1 MTELD
6 KNEGGQAWA
15 ETSDELLSRLLDDAF
30 YGKTLLAVTG
40 AQGGEQSG
48 LSKRFASQFASE
60 AECLSLGCSD
70 FLDRDKFLSL
80 LVSLLGPEAAEYA
93 GDSDLLT
100 IADYA
105 GSLADQER
113 LLIILLEEAESI
125 APALLDTLYELVD
138 EADEASLSCVLF
150 GDSSLESVIERADP
164 DGGVEDFTW
173 YTLPAAT
180 PVLPDNDLEG
190 SDEEGV
196 DRKAGAEEKSKP
208 RDGDGL
214 ADVGAQGKFGGD
226 SAPPPTEPAAQKN
239 AAPAETAA
247 ASEFPDVE
255 EGGSREED
263 LLLDFALAEEA
274 VEQASRDLQE
284 GSEPLPDEA
293 ALQDS
298 ALNSEFASES
308 FSLPA
313 EEREGSE
320 GAADLSAEGLDG
332 PEENLDET
340 IDEFLEEQQKDT
352 GERAQEE
359 TLNGAAGRA
368 WEDLQD
374 TGIEEIK
381 YELAAEPINEAVGN
395 SYDNSQA
402 EQVAAQS
409 EDSHFDEQ
417 LVSQAELSSSARLS
431 EGGEDEIVKAEDGH
445 AFASESTTAPKTLVA
460 ASLAAE
466 ESLGIASESDFNEEV
481 EEGSDEEDDA
491 LGLDAS
497 ADSTSA
503 VEGVGNEIQAG
514 GAPIDSDDDFDRDI
528 DDWLEPDGQPQIGP
542 AVGSAL
548 EFDFDDDPDEDL
560 GDGYSEGFHEDPRED
575 YGERPVNAGD
585 QAQGVPRS
593 AGAGLIAGLASGTA
607 AAAQTAKELAAL
619 LVERLAAGRLYWL
632 ATAGLAI
639 AFIAVLAFWRIP
651 EEPSQGRI
659 ELGSPLGR
667 VEESGAQGTGD
678 QETGAETN
686 TAAALASPLAS
697 SRPALRPRIPPAV
710 QQEST
715 RETARPAPVPPS
727 LSASADR
734 APREREPAPAST
746 AATADAAVEAPVA
759 APSAGSRPAPANV
772 ASAAITATNS
782 FADTLRAAPSTS
794 YTLQILGTS
803 SAAAA
808 AEFVEQNGA
817 GLLQTLGY
825 YATQRAGQPWYVVSY
840 GVFAQRSD
848 AQATLRRLPSRL
860 SAAGPWVRQLAGVQ
874 SAMQ

>member
-6 KNEGGQAWA
+6 NNEGGQVSA

-190 SDEEGV
+190 SDGEV
-196 DRKAGAEEKSKP
+196 ADRKAGAEEKSKP

-214 ADVGAQGKFGGD
+214 ADVGAQGGFGGD
-226 SAPPPTEPAAQKN
+226 SAPPPAEPAAQKN

-263 LLLDFALAEEA
+263 LLLDFALAEET
-274 VEQASRDLQE
+274 VEQASRDFQE
-284 GSEPLPDEA
+284 ESEPLPGEA
-293 ALQDS
+293 APQDS

-308 FSLPA
+308 FSPPA

-352 GERAQEE
+352 GEGAQEE

-368 WEDLQD
+368 WEVLQD
-374 TGIEEIK
+374 TGIEEIND
-381 YELAAEPINEAVGN
+381 ELAAEPINEAVGN

-417 LVSQAELSSSARLS
+417 PVSQAELSSNARLS
-431 EGGEDEIVKAEDGH
+431 EGGEDEIVKAEDDH
-445 AFASESTTAPKTLVA
+445 AFASESTTAPESLVA
-460 ASLAAE
+460 ASRAGE
-466 ESLGIASESDFNEEV
+466 ESFGIASESDFNEEF
-481 EEGSDEEDDA
+481 EEGSHEEDDA

-548 EFDFDDDPDEDL
+548 EFDFDDDSDEDL
-560 GDGYSEGFHEDPRED
+560 GDEYPEGFHEDLRQD
-575 YGERPVNAGD
+575 YGERPANAGD

-593 AGAGLIAGLASGTA
+593 AGTGLIAGLTSSTA
-607 AAAQTAKELAAL
+607 AAVQSAKELTAL

-651 EEPSQGRI
+651 AEPPQGRI
-659 ELGSPLGR
+659 ELGSPLER
-667 VEESGAQGTGD
+667 VEEPGAQGGGD
-678 QETGAETN
+678 QSGAESN
-686 TAAALASPLAS
+686 TAAPLASPLAS
-697 SRPALRPRIPPAV
+697 SRPALSPRIPPAA

-715 RETARPAPVPPS
+715 RETARPAPMPPS

-734 APREREPAPAST
+734 APREREPVPAST

-772 ASAAITATNS
+772 ASAAMTATNS
-782 FADTLRAAPSTS
+782 FADTLRAAPATS

-817 GLLQTLGY
+817 GLRQTLGY
-825 YATQRAGQPWYVVSY
+825 YATQRAGQPWFVVSY

>member
-6 KNEGGQAWA
+6 NNEGGQVSA

-125 APALLDTLYELVD
+125 APALLETLYELVD

-173 YTLPAAT
+173 YKLPAAT

-190 SDEEGV
+190 SDGEV
-196 DRKAGAEEKSKP
+196 ADRKAGAEEKPKP

-214 ADVGAQGKFGGD
+214 ADVRAQGEFGGD
-226 SAPPPTEPAAQKN
+226 SAPSPAEPAAQKN
-239 AAPAETAA
+239 AAPAEDAA

-284 GSEPLPDEA
+284 ESEPLPGEA
-293 ALQDS
+293 APQGS

-308 FSLPA
+308 FSSST

-352 GERAQEE
+352 GEGAQEE
-359 TLNGAAGRA
+359 TLNGAEGRA

-374 TGIEEIK
+374 TRIEEIND
-381 YELAAEPINEAVGN
+381 ELAAEPIDEAFGN

-409 EDSHFDEQ
+409 EDSDFDEKPI
-417 LVSQAELSSSARLS
+417 SQAELSSIAGLS
-431 EGGEDEIVKAEDGH
+431 EGGEDEIVKAEDDH
-445 AFASESTTAPKTLVA
+445 AFASESTTAP
-460 ASLAAE
+460 
-466 ESLGIASESDFNEEV
+466 ESLVTASHAGAESFGVESESDFNEEF
-481 EEGSDEEDDA
+481 EEGSEEEDDA
-491 LGLDAS
+491 YGLGAS

-503 VEGVGNEIQAG
+503 DEGVGNEIQTG
-514 GAPIDSDDDFDRDI
+514 GAPIDSDDDLDRDI
-528 DDWLEPDGQPQIGP
+528 DDWLEPDSQPQIGP

-560 GDGYSEGFHEDPRED
+560 GDEYPEGFHEDPRED
-575 YGERPVNAGD
+575 YGERPANAGD
-585 QAQGVPRS
+585 QVQGVPRS
-593 AGAGLIAGLASGTA
+593 AATGLIAGLASGAA
-607 AAAQTAKELAAL
+607 AAAQSAKELAAL

-632 ATAGLAI
+632 AAAGLAI
-639 AFIAVLAFWRIP
+639 AFVAVLAFWRIP
-651 EEPSQGRI
+651 AEPPQGRI

-667 VEESGAQGTGD
+667 VEEPGAQGAGE
-678 QETGAETN
+678 QETGAESN
-686 TAAALASPLAS
+686 TVAASASPRAP
-697 SRPALRPRIPPAV
+697 SRPAIRPRIPPAA

-715 RETARPAPVPPS
+715 RETARPAPMPPT

-772 ASAAITATNS
+772 ASAAIAATNS
-782 FADTLRAAPSTS
+782 FADTLRAAPATS

-817 GLLQTLGY
+817 GLRQTLGY
-825 YATQRAGQPWYVVSY
+825 YATQRAGQPWFVVSY

-874 SAMQ
+874 SAIQ

>member
-6 KNEGGQAWA
+6 NNEGGQAWA

-190 SDEEGV
+190 SDGEGA

-214 ADVGAQGKFGGD
+214 ADVGAQGEFGGD
-226 SAPPPTEPAAQKN
+226 SAPPPAEPAAQKN

-263 LLLDFALAEEA
+263 LLLDFALAEET
-274 VEQASRDLQE
+274 VEQASRDFQE
-284 GSEPLPDEA
+284 ESEPLPGEA
-293 ALQDS
+293 APQDS

-308 FSLPA
+308 FSPPA

-352 GERAQEE
+352 GEGAQEE

-417 LVSQAELSSSARLS
+417 PISQAELSSIAGLS
-431 EGGEDEIVKAEDGH
+431 EGGEDEIVKAEDDH
-445 AFASESTTAPKTLVA
+445 AFASESTTAPESLVA

-466 ESLGIASESDFNEEV
+466 ESLGIASESDFNEEF

-491 LGLDAS
+491 LGLYAS

-651 EEPSQGRI
+651 AEPSQGRI

-734 APREREPAPAST
+734 APQERDPAPAST

-782 FADTLRAAPSTS
+782 FADTLRAAPATS

-817 GLLQTLGY
+817 GLRQTLGY

>member
-6 KNEGGQAWA
+6 NNEGGQVSA

-190 SDEEGV
+190 SDGEV
-196 DRKAGAEEKSKP
+196 ADRKAGAEEKSKP

-214 ADVGAQGKFGGD
+214 ADVGAQGGFGGD
-226 SAPPPTEPAAQKN
+226 SAPPPAEPAAQKN

-263 LLLDFALAEEA
+263 LLLDFALAEET
-274 VEQASRDLQE
+274 VGQASRDFQE
-284 GSEPLPDEA
+284 ESEPLPGEA
-293 ALQDS
+293 APQDS

-308 FSLPA
+308 FSPPA

-352 GERAQEE
+352 GEGAQEE

-368 WEDLQD
+368 WEVLQD
-374 TGIEEIK
+374 TGIEEIND
-381 YELAAEPINEAVGN
+381 ELAAEPINEAVGN

-417 LVSQAELSSSARLS
+417 PVSQAELSSNARLS
-431 EGGEDEIVKAEDGH
+431 EGGEDEIVKAEDDH
-445 AFASESTTAPKTLVA
+445 AFASESTTAPESLVA

-466 ESLGIASESDFNEEV
+466 ESLGIASESDFNEEF

-491 LGLDAS
+491 LGLYAS

-548 EFDFDDDPDEDL
+548 EFDFDDDSDEDL
-560 GDGYSEGFHEDPRED
+560 GDEYPEGFHEDLRQD
-575 YGERPVNAGD
+575 YGERPANAGD

-593 AGAGLIAGLASGTA
+593 AGTGLIAGLTSSTA
-607 AAAQTAKELAAL
+607 AAVQSAKELTAL

-651 EEPSQGRI
+651 AEPPQGRI
-659 ELGSPLGR
+659 ELGSPLER
-667 VEESGAQGTGD
+667 VEEPGAQGGGD
-678 QETGAETN
+678 QSGAESN
-686 TAAALASPLAS
+686 TAAPLASPLAS
-697 SRPALRPRIPPAV
+697 SRPALSPRIPPAA

-715 RETARPAPVPPS
+715 RETARPAPMPPS

-734 APREREPAPAST
+734 APREREPVPAST

-772 ASAAITATNS
+772 ASAAMTATNS
-782 FADTLRAAPSTS
+782 FADTLRAAPATS

-817 GLLQTLGY
+817 GLRQTLGY
-825 YATQRAGQPWYVVSY
+825 YATQRAGQPWFVVSY

>member
-6 KNEGGQAWA
+6 NNENGQVSA

-60 AECLSLGCSD
+60 AECLSLSSSD

-164 DGGVEDFTW
+164 DGGIEDFTW

-180 PVLPDNDLEG
+180 PVLLDNDLEG
-190 SDEEGV
+190 GDDEGV
-196 DRKAGAEEKSKP
+196 DRKAGSEEKPKP

-214 ADVGAQGKFGGD
+214 AEVGAQGEFGGD
-226 SAPPPTEPAAQKN
+226 SVSPPTEPAAQNN
-239 AAPAETAA
+239 AAPAEDAA

-284 GSEPLPDEA
+284 ESEPLPGEA
-293 ALQDS
+293 ALQGS

-308 FSLPA
+308 FSSA
-313 EEREGSE
+313 TEEREGSE
-320 GAADLSAEGLDG
+320 QTADLSAEGPDG
-332 PEENLDET
+332 PDENLNET
-340 IDEFLEEQQKDT
+340 IDEFIEEQQKDT
-352 GERAQEE
+352 GEEAQEE
-359 TLNGAAGRA
+359 TLNGAAVRA
-368 WEDLQD
+368 WEVLQD
-374 TGIEEIK
+374 TGIEESSD
-381 YELAAEPINEAVGN
+381 ELAAEPINEAVGN
-395 SYDNSQA
+395 FYDSSRA
-402 EQVAAQS
+402 DQVAAQS
-409 EDSHFDEQ
+409 EDNHFDEQ
-417 LVSQAELSSSARLS
+417 TVSQQEPSSIAELS
-431 EGGEDEIVKAEDGH
+431 EGGEDEIVKAEDNH
-445 AFASESTTAPKTLVA
+445 AFASDSTTAPESLVA
-460 ASLAAE
+460 APLAAD
-466 ESLGIASESDFNEEV
+466 ESFGLEGESDFNEKF

-491 LGLDAS
+491 YGLDAS
-497 ADSTSA
+497 ADSTSDA
-503 VEGVGNEIQAG
+503 EGYGNEIQAG
-514 GAPIDSDDDFDRDI
+514 GAHIDSYDHFDRDI
-528 DDWLEPDGQPQIGP
+528 DDWLEPDSQPQIGP
-542 AVGSAL
+542 AVGGAL
-548 EFDFDDDPDEDL
+548 EFDFDDDPDEEL
-560 GDGYSEGFHEDPRED
+560 GDEYPEDSRGV
-575 YGERPVNAGD
+575 YGERSANAGV
-585 QAQGVPRS
+585 QAQAAPRS
-593 AGAGLIAGLASGTA
+593 VDTGLLSGFASGTA
-607 AAAQTAKELAAL
+607 AAAQSAKELAAL

-632 ATAGLAI
+632 ATVGLAV

-651 EEPSQGRI
+651 AEPPQGRI
-659 ELGSPLGR
+659 ELGSPLAS
-667 VEESGAQGTGD
+667 VEVSGAQVTTD
-678 QETGAETN
+678 QERGAETS
-686 TAAALASPLAS
+686 AGAALASPLAS
-697 SRPALRPRIPPAV
+697 SRPVLRPRIPPAV
-710 QQEST
+710 QQESI
-715 RETARPAPVPPS
+715 RETARPAPVPSS

-734 APREREPAPAST
+734 APREREPAPTAPAT
-746 AATADAAVEAPVA
+746 IAATAEAAAQALVA
-759 APSAGSRPAPANV
+759 APSAVSRPAPANV
-772 ASAAITATNS
+772 ASAATAATNS
-782 FADTLRAAPSTS
+782 FAETLRAAPATS

-817 GLLQTLGY
+817 GLRQTLGY
-825 YATQRAGQPWYVVSY
+825 YATQRAGQPWFVVSY

-874 SAMQ
+874 SALQ

>member
-6 KNEGGQAWA
+6 NNEGGQVSA

-190 SDEEGV
+190 SDGEV
-196 DRKAGAEEKSKP
+196 ADRKAGAEEKSKP

-214 ADVGAQGKFGGD
+214 ADVGAQGGFGGD
-226 SAPPPTEPAAQKN
+226 SAPPPAEPAAQKN

-263 LLLDFALAEEA
+263 LLLDFALAEET
-274 VEQASRDLQE
+274 VDQASRDFQE
-284 GSEPLPDEA
+284 ESEPLPGEA
-293 ALQDS
+293 APQDS

-308 FSLPA
+308 FSPPA

-352 GERAQEE
+352 GEGAQEE

-368 WEDLQD
+368 WEVLQD
-374 TGIEEIK
+374 TGIEEIND
-381 YELAAEPINEAVGN
+381 ELAAEPINEAVGN

-417 LVSQAELSSSARLS
+417 PVSQAELSSNARLS
-431 EGGEDEIVKAEDGH
+431 EGGEDEIVKAEDDH
-445 AFASESTTAPKTLVA
+445 AFASESTTAPESLVA
-460 ASLAAE
+460 ASRAGE
-466 ESLGIASESDFNEEV
+466 ESFGIASESDFNEEF

-548 EFDFDDDPDEDL
+548 EFDFDDDSDEDL
-560 GDGYSEGFHEDPRED
+560 GDEYPEGFHEDLRQD
-575 YGERPVNAGD
+575 YGERPANAGD

-593 AGAGLIAGLASGTA
+593 AGTGLIAGLTSSTA
-607 AAAQTAKELAAL
+607 AAVQSAKELTAL

-651 EEPSQGRI
+651 AEPPQGRI
-659 ELGSPLGR
+659 ELGSPLER
-667 VEESGAQGTGD
+667 VEEPGAQGGGD
-678 QETGAETN
+678 QSGAESN
-686 TAAALASPLAS
+686 TAAPLASPLAS
-697 SRPALRPRIPPAV
+697 SRPALSPRIPPAA

-715 RETARPAPVPPS
+715 RETARPAPMPPS

-734 APREREPAPAST
+734 APREREPVPAST

-772 ASAAITATNS
+772 ASAAMTATNS
-782 FADTLRAAPSTS
+782 FADTLRAAPATS

-817 GLLQTLGY
+817 GLRQTLGY
-825 YATQRAGQPWYVVSY
+825 YATQRAGQPWFVVSY

>member
-6 KNEGGQAWA
+6 NNEGGQAWA

-40 AQGGEQSG
+40 TQGGEQSG

-173 YTLPAAT
+173 YKLPAAT

-190 SDEEGV
+190 SDGEV
-196 DRKAGAEEKSKP
+196 ADRKAGAEEKSKP

-214 ADVGAQGKFGGD
+214 ADVRAQGVFGGD
-226 SAPPPTEPAAQKN
+226 SAPPPAEPAAQKN

-247 ASEFPDVE
+247 ASEFPNVE

-263 LLLDFALAEEA
+263 LLLDFALAEET
-274 VEQASRDLQE
+274 VEQASRDFQE
-284 GSEPLPDEA
+284 ESEPLPDEA
-293 ALQDS
+293 APQDS

-308 FSLPA
+308 FSSST

-352 GERAQEE
+352 GEGAQEE

-368 WEDLQD
+368 WEVLQD
-374 TGIEEIK
+374 TGIEESSD
-381 YELAAEPINEAVGN
+381 ELAAEPINEAFGN

-402 EQVAAQS
+402 EPVAAQS
-409 EDSHFDEQ
+409 EDSDFDEQ
-417 LVSQAELSSSARLS
+417 PISQAELSSIAGLS
-431 EGGEDEIVKAEDGH
+431 EGGEDEIVKAEDDH
-445 AFASESTTAPKTLVA
+445 AFASESTTAPESLVT
-460 ASLAAE
+460 ASHAGE
-466 ESLGIASESDFNEEV
+466 ESFGVESESDFNEEF
-481 EEGSDEEDDA
+481 EEGLDEEDDA
-491 LGLDAS
+491 YGLGAS

-503 VEGVGNEIQAG
+503 DEGVGNEIQTG
-514 GAPIDSDDDFDRDI
+514 GEPIDSDDDLDRDI
-528 DDWLEPDGQPQIGP
+528 DDWLEPDSQPQIGP

-548 EFDFDDDPDEDL
+548 EFDFDDPDEDL
-560 GDGYSEGFHEDPRED
+560 GDEYPEGFHEDPRED
-575 YGERPVNAGD
+575 YGERPANAGD

-593 AGAGLIAGLASGTA
+593 AATGLIAGLASGAA
-607 AAAQTAKELAAL
+607 AAAQSAKELAAL
-619 LVERLAAGRLYWL
+619 LVERLAVGRLYWL

-639 AFIAVLAFWRIP
+639 AFVAVLAFWRIP
-651 EEPSQGRI
+651 AEPSQGRI

-710 QQEST
+710 QQESS
-715 RETARPAPVPPS
+715 REIARPAPVPPS

-734 APREREPAPAST
+734 APQEREPAPAST

-782 FADTLRAAPSTS
+782 FADTLRAAPATS

-817 GLLQTLGY
+817 GLRQTLGY
-825 YATQRAGQPWYVVSY
+825 YATQRAGQPWFVVSY

-874 SAMQ
+874 SAIQ

>member
-6 KNEGGQAWA
+6 NNEGGQVSA

-190 SDEEGV
+190 SDGEV
-196 DRKAGAEEKSKP
+196 ADRKAGAEEKSKP

-214 ADVGAQGKFGGD
+214 ADVGAQGGFGGD
-226 SAPPPTEPAAQKN
+226 SAPPPAEPAAQKN

-263 LLLDFALAEEA
+263 LLLDFALAEET
-274 VEQASRDLQE
+274 VDQASRDFQE
-284 GSEPLPDEA
+284 ESEPLPGEA
-293 ALQDS
+293 APQDS

-308 FSLPA
+308 FSPPA

-352 GERAQEE
+352 GEGAQEE

-368 WEDLQD
+368 WEVLQD
-374 TGIEEIK
+374 TGIEEIND
-381 YELAAEPINEAVGN
+381 ELAAEPINEAVGN

-417 LVSQAELSSSARLS
+417 PVSQAELSSNARLS
-431 EGGEDEIVKAEDGH
+431 EGGEDEIVKAEDDH
-445 AFASESTTAPKTLVA
+445 AFASESTTAPESLVA
-460 ASLAAE
+460 ASRAGE
-466 ESLGIASESDFNEEV
+466 ESFGIASESDFNEEF

-503 VEGVGNEIQAG
+503 VEEVGNEIQAG

-548 EFDFDDDPDEDL
+548 EFDFDDDSDEDL
-560 GDGYSEGFHEDPRED
+560 GDEYPEGFHEDLRQD
-575 YGERPVNAGD
+575 YGERPANAGD

-593 AGAGLIAGLASGTA
+593 AGTGLIAGLTSSTA
-607 AAAQTAKELAAL
+607 AAVQSAKELTAL

-651 EEPSQGRI
+651 AEPPQGRI
-659 ELGSPLGR
+659 ELGSPLER
-667 VEESGAQGTGD
+667 VEEPGAQGGGD
-678 QETGAETN
+678 QSGAESN
-686 TAAALASPLAS
+686 TAAPLASPLAS
-697 SRPALRPRIPPAV
+697 SRPALSPRIPPAA

-715 RETARPAPVPPS
+715 RETARPAPMPPS

-734 APREREPAPAST
+734 APREREPVPAST

-772 ASAAITATNS
+772 ASAAMTATNS
-782 FADTLRAAPSTS
+782 FADTLRAAPATS

-817 GLLQTLGY
+817 GLRQTLGY
-825 YATQRAGQPWYVVSY
+825 YATQRAGQPWFVVSY